1 MDAKQIFEIVKRIF
15 LTGASSGIGLA
26 IAKLLVAEGHEVWGT
41 SRNLE
46 RIPKMPQWHAVRLDL
61 ADPLSVEAA
70 FNTALTDAGY
80 FDVLINNAG
89 AGHFDPAELVPM
101 ETIASQFQIL
111 VFGQIQLMQLALRHM
126 QARGEGLIINV
137 TSLASRLPVP
147 FMAAYNAAKAA
158 MASFTMSIQLELGN
172 SRVQV
177 VDLQPAD
184 IRTEFNQ
191 GVIKSTEGNPRY
203 DTKIAKTWEITERN
217 MKNAPTP
224 DLVAQECSQISQ
236 LCSAAAT
243 YNSWRCISIKICA
256 SDFQISSATPSVV
269 GIEEVLPDMTAI
281 SEAVILMAGEG
292 SRLRGSDNTFLKPF
306 VPLLGRP
313 LISYALDALIRA
325 GIKTVDFV
333 VGYES
338 ERMIEQVK
346 AIPSFRPQRVLHRK
360 PRLAKTK
367 WHFAACRRWPRQH
380 TLSSHDERPSFRR
393 CCGRS
398 LA

>member
-1 MDAKQIFEIVKRIF
+1 MDAKQIFEIVKRVF

-61 ADPLSVEAA
+61 ADPLSVEEA
-70 FNTALTDAGY
+70 FNAALTDAGY

-101 ETIASQFQIL
+101 ETITSQFQIL

-172 SRVQV
+172 SRVHV

-224 DLVAQECSQISQ
+224 DLVARNV
-236 LCSAAAT
+236 LRLV
-243 YNSWRCISIKICA
+243 NSVQPPPRITVGDAFQSKIA
-256 SDFQISSATPSVV
+256 PLIFRF
-269 GIEEVLPDMTAI
+269 LPQ
-281 SEAVILMAGEG
+281 
-292 SRLRGSDNTFLKPF
+292 RLRLWGLK
-306 VPLLGRP
+306 RYYQ
-313 LISYALDALIRA
+313 I
-325 GIKTVDFV
+325 
-333 VGYES
+333 
-338 ERMIEQVK
+338 
-346 AIPSFRPQRVLHRK
+346 
-360 PRLAKTK
+360 
-367 WHFAACRRWPRQH
+367 
-380 TLSSHDERPSFRR
+380 
-393 CCGRS
+393 
-398 LA
+398 